1 MKGSSPSTSKPVEPF
16 SDTNCT
22 SSSPEFG
29 KLVKY
34 GKLILSISFM
44 FPQLNE

>member
-1 MKGSSPSTSKPVEPF
+1 MKGSSPSTSKLVEPI

-29 KLVKY
+29 KVVKY

-44 FPQLNE
+44 FSQLNE